1 MTRDE
6 EILKAARD
14 YVSGVT
20 LSSPSDV
27 IHFEAGAKWADKHP
41 NLASLWHD
49 ASEEPQSGIEML
61 IEYENQW
68 GTYKY
73 HGTFYLHKD
82 SEVRWKELC
91 EEQKVIRWAYI
102 SDLLP
107 KQFGNS
113 ERLKGEHN
121 GNND

>member
-1 MTRDE
+1 MTREE

-27 IHFEAGAKWADKHP
+27 IHFDNGAKWADEHP
-41 NLASLWHD
+41 NLKILWHD
-49 ASEEPQSGIEML
+49 VSEEPKDGKRIIIHFGEDDCGIYTHSGMNE
-61 IEYENQW
+61 
-68 GTYKY
+68 K
-73 HGTFYLHKD
+73 
-82 SEVRWKELC
+82 RWRNWC
-91 EEQKVIRWAYI
+91 KVVHALRWAYI

-113 ERLKGEHN
+113 ERLKGGER
-121 GNND
+121 

>member
-1 MTRDE
+1 MKREE
-6 EILKAARD
+6 EILKAARFYIGD
-14 YVSGVT
+14 DM
-20 LSSPSDV
+20 LSSSSIV
-27 IHFEAGAKWADKHP
+27 IHFENGAKWADKYP
-41 NLASLWHD
+41 NLKSLWHD

-61 IEYENQW
+61 IEYESQW

-91 EEQKVIRWAYI
+91 EEQKVIQWAYI

-113 ERLKGEHN
+113 ERLKGGEK
-121 GNND
+121 

>member
-1 MTRDE
+1 MKREE

-14 YVSGVT
+14 YASYVVFSK
-20 LSSPSDV
+20 PSDV
-27 IHFEAGAKWADKHP
+27 IHFENGAKWADKHL
-41 NLASLWHD
+41 NLKSLWHD

-91 EEQKVIRWAYI
+91 EEQKVIQWAYI
-102 SDLLP
+102 KDLLP
-107 KQFGNS
+107 KGI
-113 ERLKGEHN
+113 EGLI
-121 GNND
+121 